1 MKLKVFSVLLLIFLS
16 YAGLTA
22 QDYMIDFTGTGEST
36 TVGSVTVENMTQNK
50 SIQIDGAQVL
60 HLMGVVT
67 AIETTQSGFDDKIL
81 LFPNPMRESARMS
94 FTLPATDEV
103 LITLYNLAGGK
114 IFEKSEQLT
123 KGEHTYNIEGVG
135 DGLYFIRISSGAF
148 LLSGKLIV
156 SGSQGRDIN
165 IGLGNSEL
173 FQEKRSE
180 TKGESGVVV
189 MQYTKGDLLKFTG
202 TSGEYSTII
211 TDVPESSKTI
221 TFNFVECS
229 DGDGNDYPV
238 VETGKGDEKCPQ
250 QFWMGANLKTTA
262 YNDKTPI
269 PLITDNI
276 IWSRLESEA
285 YCWYDNKTYNK
296 DIYGALYNWFVV
308 NSGKLCPKGWHVPT
322 DHDWTILTYYL
333 DGNGVAGGKLKESG
347 LSHWLSPNTGAT
359 NVSGF
364 TARPGSYR
372 KEDGAFHMSGDTGL
386 WWSATVNEVSNAWS
400 RAMFYNNDD
409 VKRTFNSFKSGLSVR
424 CVKDN

>member
-156 SGSQGRDIN
+156 SGSQGRDIK

-308 NSGKLCPKGWHVPT
+308 NSGKLCPTGWHVPT

>member
-1 MKLKVFSVLLLIFLS
+1 MKLKIFYVLLLIFLS

-22 QDYMIDFTGTGEST
+22 QDYMIDFTGTGEIT

-67 AIETTQSGFDDKIL
+67 AIETPQSGVDDKIL
-81 LFPNPMRESARMS
+81 LFPNPMRGSARMS
-94 FTLPATDEV
+94 FTLPATDKV

-114 IFEKSEQLT
+114 IFEKSEQLI
-123 KGEHTYNIEGVG
+123 KGEHTYNIEGIG
-135 DGLYFIRISSGAF
+135 DGLYFVRISSGTF

-156 SGSQGRDIN
+156 SGSQSRDIKV
-165 IGLGNSEL
+165 GLGNSE
-173 FQEKRSE
+173 FFRESHSE
-180 TKGESGVVV
+180 RKGESGVVV

-211 TDVPESSKTI
+211 IDVPESSKTI
-221 TFNFVECS
+221 TFNFLECS

-250 QFWMGANLKTTA
+250 QFWMGANLKTTT
-262 YNDKTPI
+262 YYDKTPI

-285 YCWYDNKTYNK
+285 YCWYDNKIYNK
-296 DIYGALYNWFVV
+296 DIYGGLYNWFVI
-308 NSGKLCPKGWHVPT
+308 NSGKLCPQGWHVPT
-322 DHDWTILTYYL
+322 DHDWTVLIYYL

-347 LSHWLSPNTGAT
+347 ISHWLSPNTGAT
-359 NVSGF
+359 NISGF

-372 KEDGAFHMSGDTGL
+372 TEDGAFHTPGDTGL
-386 WWSATVNEVSNAWS
+386 WWSGTVNEVSNAWS

-409 VKRTFNSFKSGLSVR
+409 VKRTFHSFKSGLSVR

>member
-250 QFWMGANLKTTA
+250 QFWMGANLKTTT

-269 PLITDNI
+269 PLIMDNI
-276 IWSRLESEA
+276 IWGRLESEA

-333 DGNGVAGGKLKESG
+333 DGNGVAGGKLKERGFSY
-347 LSHWLSPNTGAT
+347 WLSPNTGAT

-364 TARPGSYR
+364 TARPGSFR
-372 KEDGAFHMSGDTGL
+372 KEDGAFHTPGDTGL
-386 WWSATVNEVSNAWS
+386 WWSATINEVSNAWS

-409 VKRTFNSFKSGLSVR
+409 VKRTFHGFKSGLSVR